1 MGNKDSEAVSAHIEK
16 AINSTDDAAERG
28 RLIQEQERQLSLWE
42 TAKLHPRAV
51 LACSIAFTAGAMFGY
66 DQICNGSTIAMPSFM
81 MYFGNVNEE
90 GLYLPSIWTS
100 LWTSMTSLLQA
111 IGAICIGMISDRVGR
126 KWPGVIAGILSLA
139 GTAVIY
145 YAKSRGAL
153 LAGKMVCGL
162 ALGAGMA
169 IGTTYASEVA
179 PLKLRNPIQTALVL
193 FIVFMQGLALG
204 IVRIFV
210 PYTDEQAFRNV
221 FAIQWAVGGI
231 FAIACFLAPESP
243 IYLINRNRTEEARK
257 VMNKLYNRTNIDDRL
272 AYLVKTISEE
282 QEQQRISAGS
292 YLNCFQG
299 TNLKRTLTVMFLY
312 STANLGGAAFLSQ
325 SIYFL
330 LTLGLPSVHVFDI
343 SIGGFALAV
352 IIIVATGAV
361 GKLISRRN
369 MLLTGCAI
377 NLAFMTTIGSLYYA
391 PGMGPAWAIA
401 VLMNILISV
410 QNSLLQAIGWPI
422 AAEISSYR
430 LRVKTLSIGV
440 FAQTLSTWVMTF
452 TVPYM
457 YNVDSGDLGAR
468 TAFPFAGISVLLLG
482 GVWVLVPET
491 TGLST
496 EEIDRLYEE
505 GVSVR
510 RFRAYGP
517 SVEGAA
523 EGR

>member
-1 MGNKDSEAVSAHIEK
+1 
-16 AINSTDDAAERG
+16 
-28 RLIQEQERQLSLWE
+28 
-42 TAKLHPRAV
+42 
-51 LACSIAFTAGAMFGY
+51 MFGY
-66 DQICNGSTIAMPSFM
+66 DQICNGSTIAMPSFL
-81 MYFGNVNEE
+81 MYFGNTGPS

-111 IGAICIGMISDRVGR
+111 LGAISVGMVSDRFGR
-126 KWPGVIAGILSLA
+126 KWPGVVAGIISLA

-179 PLKLRNPIQTALVL
+179 PLKLRSPIQTALVL

-204 IVRIFV
+204 VVRIFV
-210 PYTDEQAFRNV
+210 PNMDEQAFRNV
-221 FAIQWAVGGI
+221 FAIQWAVGGV

-243 IYLINRNRTEEARK
+243 IFLINAGRTNEAKK
-257 VMNKLYNRTNIDDRL
+257 VMTKLYSSRFSLDDRL

-292 YLNCFQG
+292 YLDCFQG

-330 LTLGLPSVHVFDI
+330 LTLGLPPVHVFDI

-352 IIIVATGAV
+352 VIIVLTGVV
-361 GKLISRRN
+361 GKFLSRRT
-369 MLLTGCAI
+369 MLLAGCLI
-377 NLAFMTTIGSLYYA
+377 NLVFLLVIGCLYYA
-391 PGMGPAWAIA
+391 PGMGPAWAVA
-401 VLMNILISV
+401 VLMNILISF
-410 QNSLLQAIGWPI
+410 QTSLMQAVGWPI

-430 LRVKTLSIGV
+430 LRIKSLSIGV

-468 TAFPFAGISVLLLG
+468 TAFPFAGITVLLIVGAYL
-482 GVWVLVPET
+482 LVPDT
-491 TGLST
+491 TGLTT
-496 EEIDRLYEE
+496 EEIDRLYEDK
-505 GVSVR
+505 VSVR
-510 RFRAYGP
+510 RFGTYVPRGSP
-517 SVEGAA
+517 T
-523 EGR
+523 

>member
-1 MGNKDSEAVSAHIEK
+1 MGDKDIEAVAAHIEK
-16 AINSTDDAAERG
+16 ATNVTDDAAERG
-28 RLIQEQERQLSLWE
+28 RLIQEQERQLSLWA
-42 TAKLHPRAV
+42 TVKLHPRAV
-51 LACSIAFTAGAMFGY
+51 LACSVAFAAGAMFGY
-66 DQICNGSTIAMPSFM
+66 DQISNGSTIAMPAFM
-81 MYFGNVNEE
+81 MYYGDYNES

-111 IGAICIGMISDRVGR
+111 VGAICVGMISDRFGR
-126 KWPGVIAGILSLA
+126 KWPGVMAGILSIA
-139 GTAVIY
+139 GTVVLY

-169 IGTTYASEVA
+169 IGTTYASEIA
-179 PLKLRNPIQTALVL
+179 PLKLRVPIQTILVV
-193 FIVFMQGLALG
+193 FIVFMQGLAMG

-210 PYTDEQAFRNV
+210 PNTDEQAFRNV

-231 FAIACFLAPESP
+231 FAVTCLFAPESP
-243 IYLINRNRTEEARK
+243 VYLINSGRVDAAER
-257 VMNKLYNRTNIDDRL
+257 VMKKLYSSKFSIDDRL

-292 YLNCFQG
+292 YLDCLRG
-299 TNLKRTLTVMFLY
+299 SNLKRTLTVMFLY

-343 SIGGFALAV
+343 SIGGFALA
-352 IIIVATGAV
+352 IIV
-361 GKLISRRN
+361 I
-369 MLLTGCAI
+369 LLTGFIGKFLSRRRMLLMGCLI
-377 NLAFMTTIGSLYYA
+377 NLAFLIVIGCLYYA
-391 PGMGPAWAIA
+391 SGMGPSWAVA
-401 VLMNILISV
+401 VLMNILISI
-410 QNSLLQAIGWPI
+410 QTSLMQAVGWPI

-430 LRVKTLSIGV
+430 LRVKSLSIGV

-468 TAFPFAGISVLLLG
+468 TAFPFAGITVLLVIG
-482 GVWVLVPET
+482 AYFLVPDT

-496 EEIDRLYEE
+496 EEIDRLYEDK
-505 GVSVR
+505 VSPR
-510 RFRAYGP
+510 RFKSFVTHDVP
-517 SVEGAA
+517 CAA
-523 EGR
+523 E